1 MEHAA
6 GEISAGGK
14 QAALEAV
21 LKSQTFG
28 RSEQLRSLLRFLVG
42 QEAAGRA
49 ESLTEYQIG
58 VEGLGLSA
66 SYAPGED
73 STVRNRMYT
82 LRRKLEEAYRGELTG
97 TPVRIEFAKGSYVP
111 HFVEVEAKPRPELAP
126 ALETAEVVLT
136 PSAPPVAKRSWGPWV
151 GFVAGLV
158 VAGIA
163 FGIWSQRAGTGVDE
177 VLREAWGPL
186 LTHEADALVCV
197 ATTPQMPVR
206 GIPGVWKPMAGEP
219 VLEAPPSVV
228 DWYLKLRP
236 SAAGSRI
243 YLLPTT
249 NSVGLGDALGAV
261 TASRLLTAAG
271 APFQVLAERLVP
283 LPAMRKRNVVVLGGS
298 SDSDTI
304 QQLLRT
310 MPFRLEFN
318 QDSGDYAIVEKKEG
332 GRIFKARRSQ
342 GNHLEETFGLVTV
355 MPSAGSDGAQRTI
368 VFVGVYTAGVQGAM
382 DFLTSPEAMRGL
394 RERMGGKFA
403 GSYQLVVRTTTDKML
418 PLSYRYETHVAVT
431 P

>member
-1 MEHAA
+1 MERTA

-21 LKSQTFG
+21 LKSQAFG
-28 RSEQLRSLLRFLVG
+28 RSDQLRSLLGFLVG
-42 QEAAGRA
+42 QEAAGRR

-66 SYAPGED
+66 NYAPGED
-73 STVRNRMYT
+73 STVRNRMYM
-82 LRRKLEEAYRGELTG
+82 LRRKLEEAYRTELAG
-97 TPVRIEFAKGSYVP
+97 TPIRIEFSKGSYLP
-111 HFVEVEAKPRPELAP
+111 HFVEVEAKAP
-126 ALETAEVVLT
+126 PAAAPVEESAEVVLD
-136 PSAPPVAKRSWGPWV
+136 PRSLPRARRSWGPWV
-151 GFVAGLV
+151 GFLAGLAVAGL
-158 VAGIA
+158 A
-163 FGIWSQRAGTGVDE
+163 FLLSAQRSNAGVDE

-186 LTHEADALVCV
+186 LTPEADTLVCV

-249 NSVGLGDALGAV
+249 NSVGLGDALGAAA
-261 TASRLLTAAG
+261 ASRLLTSAG
-271 APFQVLAERLVP
+271 ARFQVLAERLVP
-283 LPAMRKRNVVVLGGS
+283 LPAMRKRNVVLLGGS

-310 MPFRLEFN
+310 MPFRVEFN
-318 QDSGDYAIVEKKEG
+318 AESGDYAIEERKAG
-332 GRIFKARRSQ
+332 GRIFRARRSQ

-355 MPSAGSDGAQRTI
+355 MPSLGSDGAQRTI

-394 RERMGGKFA
+394 RERMGGRFA
-403 GSYQLVVRTTTDKML
+403 ASYQLVVRTTTDKML
-418 PLSYRYETHVAVT
+418 PLSYRYETHVTVA